1 LLHIL
6 SVICKP
12 TGRVKVGKRVFKPSE
27 EEARE
32 AFIQTV
38 AVNIFFLF
46 AYYCPIIL
54 LFLFSYCKLIIFG
67 LLDWW

>member
-38 AVNIFFLF
+38 AVNIFFFL
-46 AYYCPIIL
+46 PIIVL
-54 LFLFSYCKLIIFG
+54 LFYYFYFLIAN
-67 LLDWW
+67 